1 MTTLQASTSSRTKW
15 NSPTRKYRVGEAV
28 LLKEDG
34 LVPTKWPMAK
44 IVSVHPGKR
53 QGCSGRNG
61 EDRYQDIYSTSH
73 QNSSVDAPRLT

>member
-44 IVSVHPGKR
+44 IVSVHPGKDKVVR
-53 QGCSGRNG
+53 VVMVKTDTRTYTRPVTKTALLMLL
-61 EDRYQDIYSTSH
+61 D
-73 QNSSVDAPRLT
+73 